1 MATFWERAVR
11 SVDPMFS
18 CIMYTC
24 NFSYF
29 PFEDRIWILIAPV
42 PDHCL
47 LVAFIHFK
55 NPYISPLDQ
64 LHKITFLSFKVLKNQ
79 PKMHSILNKI

>member
-11 SVDPMFS
+11 SVDPRFS
-18 CIMYTC
+18 CIMNTC

-55 NPYISPLDQ
+55 KSLYFTARSIAQND
-64 LHKITFLSFKVLKNQ
+64 FFKL
-79 PKMHSILNKI
+79 